1 MKQDKKEERELEP
14 TCGCMQ
20 MLGFKTCI
28 ECIDYQKKYVRA
40 VRMSYGIQKA
50 FGKEDPD
57 EPMEEAIGDGE

>member
-1 MKQDKKEERELEP
+1 VKQDKKEERELEP

-40 VRMSYGIQKA
+40 IRMSYGIQKA
-50 FGKEDPD
+50 FGKE
-57 EPMEEAIGDGE
+57 